1 MVVSV
6 TGSCKSKREMAE
18 DIAHFSLGILAPRLG
33 TKLEVDIV
41 LVNKLRDKESIA
53 GDCTW
58 EDSSY
63 RPREFTIRADSSQP
77 KQELLETIA
86 HEMVH
91 VKQFARGELK
101 DTGSLSFCKWNNKEV
116 NHEKTNYYDLPWEIE
131 AHGRERGIFIRW
143 FEQSKWKKCK
153 WANY

>member
-6 TGSCKSKREMAE
+6 TGSSKSKREMAE

-33 TKLEVDIV
+33 AKLEIDIV
-41 LVNKLRDKESIA
+41 LINNLRNKEGIA

-58 EDSSY
+58 EDRSY
-63 RPREFTIRADSSQP
+63 RPREFTIRIDSSQS

-91 VKQFARGELK
+91 VKQFARGELN
-101 DTGSLSFCKWNNKEV
+101 DTNSLHISKWNDKEV
-116 NHEKTNYYDLPWEIE
+116 DDIKTNYYDLPWEIE
-131 AHGRERGIFIRW
+131 AHEIGR
-143 FEQSKWKKCK
+143 
-153 WANY
+153 AHV

>member
-6 TGSCKSKREMAE
+6 TGSSKSKREMAE

-33 TKLEVDIV
+33 AKLEIDIV
-41 LVNKLRDKESIA
+41 LINNLRNKEGIA

-58 EDSSY
+58 EDRSY
-63 RPREFTIRADSSQP
+63 RPREFTIRIDSSQS

-101 DTGSLSFCKWNNKEV
+101 DTNSLHISKWNDKEV
-116 NHEKTNYYDLPWEIE
+116 DDIKTNYYDLPWEIE
-131 AHGRERGIFIRW
+131 AHGREHGIFIRW
-143 FEQSKWKKCK
+143 FEQSQWKKCK
-153 WANY
+153 WADY